1 MFTDHPALTA
11 ERDGAVVAA
20 TVLILR
26 DSESG
31 PEVLLLQRN
40 PEARNM
46 GGAWM
51 FPGGKVDAED
61 EGDTE
66 VARAAAAA
74 VREIEE
80 EASIAVDP
88 ASLVGFSHW
97 LTPVVEKRRFA
108 TWFYLAPMPAG
119 TTVTVDGSEMVQ
131 ARWVRPEIALQEH
144 RAGELRL
151 PPPTVVSLVDLS
163 RHATVGE
170 ALEAARQREAPFFF
184 PKILPGEGKQMVM
197 LYPGDAGYD
206 AADVDAKGVRH
217 RSTWRDG
224 VITYENSNSGMAL

>member
-1 MFTDHPALTA
+1 MFTDHPALDA

-61 EGDTE
+61 PGENE
-66 VARAAAAA
+66 VARAASAA
-74 VREIEE
+74 VREIKE
-80 EASIAVDP
+80 EASITIEP
-88 ASLVGFSHW
+88 STLVGFSHW

-108 TWFYLAPMPAG
+108 TWFYLAPMPAE
-119 TTVTVDGSEMVQ
+119 TSVIVDGSEMVQ
-131 ARWVRPEIALQEH
+131 ARWVRPEVALEEH
-144 RAGELRL
+144 RAGDLRL

-163 RHATVGE
+163 RHGTVSG
-170 ALEAARQREAPFFF
+170 ALEAARHRDAPFYF

-206 AADVDAKGVRH
+206 SSDVDAEGVRH
-217 RSTWRDG
+217 RSTWQDG
-224 VITYENSNSGMAL
+224 VITYENTDTGMAL